1 MALTPKQQRFVEEYI
16 LDLNCKQA
24 AIRAGYSER
33 TAEQQGS
40 RLLSNVKVA
49 KAINESLVARS
60 ERTQIDADYVLG
72 TILDTIERCKQ
83 AKPVY
88 DRSGK
93 QVMVE
98 TDDGEMAP
106 AYAFDSRAV
115 LKGCELLGKHL
126 ALFTD
131 KHELAGKDGGP
142 IEIEH
147 KLSGPVL
154 EKLSEIY
161 EQETSE

>member
-16 LDLNCKQA
+16 VDLNCKQA

-49 KAINESLVARS
+49 QVINEALVARS
-60 ERTQIDADYVLG
+60 ERTKIDADYVLS

-83 AKPVY
+83 AKPVC
-88 DRSGK
+88 DRTGK

-98 TDDGEMAP
+98 TEDGELAP
-106 AYAFDSRAV
+106 AYSFDSKAV
-115 LKGCELLGKHL
+115 LRGCELLGKHL

-131 KHELAGKDGGP
+131 KHEVTGADGGP
-142 IEIEH
+142 VEITVV
-147 KLSGPVL
+147 PVRPAH
-154 EKLSEIY
+154 EDSD
-161 EQETSE
+161 